1 VGEIIQ
7 NHSDTGDG
15 SGFIDLTGRDIGR
28 YHIQKRLGR
37 GGLTTVYQAYDM
49 VDDFPVALKI
59 LLNGADEKVY
69 NRFRY
74 EAQTAAKLQHPHIVR
89 TLRVGVATS
98 SDTAYIAM
106 ELVEGEDLA
115 ALLANRRRLSAEESC
130 LLLAP
135 IAEALAY
142 AHKRGVIHRDVKPSN
157 ILLRT
162 VRAGTPNSIILDSL
176 DYPLVP
182 LLSDFGIAR
191 ALDVPELTHSGRTV
205 GTPAFMAP
213 EQCLGRRNIDHRADL
228 YALGAVFYRCI
239 TGRQP
244 FVGST
249 VQILHAHVYDQ
260 VTIEEETLRQLSQ
273 IHIQLLQ
280 RMLAKEP
287 DDRYQ
292 SAAEVAA
299 DLALGVNPATRQM
312 SAAQREQHE
321 TMTLN
326 LLTVRKTNLSSGPLT
341 VLVPA
346 STELTTPALPAAQ
359 QPQSVEASSPTPDV
373 YYDPVLDR
381 RLRNWSGAV
390 LFVLLL
396 VISLLLVLSFMGISV
411 TELWQRVNS
420 FWQPLQSPVMA
431 LDDEPPHA
439 DLEYAAANNYP
450 MSSALRSHAPVV
462 ANGNGVGRA
471 APGDVYPSATDR
483 VIPSPV
489 ATAVRISATLSTPP
503 AVNPITIVPEP
514 TASMAAA
521 TTKVAATA
529 IPPAVT
535 PSPTDETIDGLCT
548 TLPDTAFHS
557 ASKQLDEAVQPS
569 FRCATGLAV
578 TGNGE
583 LLHFEY
589 GYMIYLH
596 ATGTMFIISTV
607 DKQWEDLELAWLDGD
622 TIPPPGD
629 IEVPEEGLFTP
640 KRMFGKL
647 WQNERIHKMLGAAVM
662 PESIRFLVLAQ
673 KFPGGWLVLNQDQPD
688 ELFLFLRSQRRW

>member
-1 VGEIIQ
+1 MGEIIQ
-7 NHSDTGDG
+7 NPSDTGDG

-89 TLRVGVATS
+89 TLRVGVATN

-115 ALLANRRRLSAEESC
+115 ALLANRRRLSAEEGC

-142 AHKRGVIHRDVKPSN
+142 AHQRGVIHRDVKPSN

-162 VRAGTPNSIILDSL
+162 VRAGTPNSIILDTL

-280 RMLAKEP
+280 HTLAKDPE
-287 DDRYQ
+287 DRYQ
-292 SAAEVAA
+292 TAAEVAA
-299 DLALGVNPATRQM
+299 DLALGINPAARQM
-312 SAAQREQHE
+312 TVAQHE
-321 TMTLN
+321 QNETITLN
-326 LLTVRKTNLSSGPLT
+326 LLPVSKTNTLSGPLT
-341 VLVPA
+341 VLVPVA
-346 STELTTPALPAAQ
+346 TEQTTPSLSAAQ
-359 QPQSVEASSPTPDV
+359 QPQAAEPSFPTPDV

-381 RLRNWSGAV
+381 RLRKWSGIV
-390 LFVLLL
+390 LFILLL
-396 VISLLLVLSFMGISV
+396 LISLFLGLSFMGVSV
-411 TELWQRVNS
+411 TDLWQRVHG
-420 FWQPLQSPVMA
+420 FWQPFQSPVLA
-431 LDDEPPHA
+431 LDDEPSHSA
-439 DLEYAAANNYP
+439 LGSTTANNYP
-450 MSSALRSHAPVV
+450 IRSTVRSHAPVV
-462 ANGNGVGRA
+462 ANGNGEGRA
-471 APGDVYPSATDR
+471 APGVVAQSAEERLTPSPIATTALLSALLS
-483 VIPSPV
+483 VSPV
-489 ATAVRISATLSTPP
+489 A
-503 AVNPITIVPEP
+503 NPITILPQP
-514 TASMAAA
+514 TAP
-521 TTKVAATA
+521 VASVATA
-529 IPPAVT
+529 TATATSPPET
-535 PSPTDETIDGLCT
+535 PSPTAETINGLCT
-548 TLPDTAFHS
+548 TLPDPTLQPVIA
-557 ASKQLDEAVQPS
+557 QLDEAVRPD

-583 LLHFEY
+583 LLRFAY
-589 GYMIYLH
+589 GSMIYLH
-596 ATGTMFIISTV
+596 ATGTMFIVSTT
-607 DKQWEDLELAWLDGD
+607 DKQWEDLELSWLDGD
-622 TIPPPGD
+622 TIPPPGE
-629 IEVPEEGLFTP
+629 IEVPEEGLFIP

-647 WQNERIHKMLGAAVM
+647 WQNERIRTMLGDALM
-662 PESIRFLVLAQ
+662 PEAIRFPVAAQ
-673 KFPGGWLVLNQDQPD
+673 KFPGGWLVLNRERPD
-688 ELFLFLRSQRRW
+688 EHFLFLRNQRRW

>member
-1 VGEIIQ
+1 MGEISQ
-7 NHSDTGDG
+7 NHGELNDG
-15 SGFIDLTGRDIGR
+15 PVFTDLTGREIGR

-49 VDDFPVALKI
+49 VDDFPVALKV
-59 LLNGADEKVY
+59 LLNGADERVY

-89 TLRVGVATS
+89 TLRVGVAAG

-115 ALLANRRRLSAEESC
+115 ALLASRRRLSAEESC

-162 VRAGTPNSIILDSL
+162 VGAGTPNRVVLDSL

-191 ALDVPELTHSGRTV
+191 ALDVPELTHLGRTV

-244 FVGST
+244 FIGST

-273 IHIQLLQ
+273 IHIHLLQ
-280 RMLAKEP
+280 RTLAKDP

-299 DLALGVNPATRQM
+299 DFLLGANPADLQM
-312 SAAQREQHE
+312 TAAQHE
-321 TMTLN
+321 EHDTMTLN
-326 LLTVRKTNLSSGPLT
+326 LVTVQKSVAPSGPLT
-341 VLVPA
+341 VLIPS
-346 STELTTPALPAAQ
+346 STELAAQ
-359 QPQSVEASSPTPDV
+359 PASPTQPQSQTEQVPSTPDV

-381 RLRNWSGAV
+381 RLRKLSGAV
-390 LFVLLL
+390 LLILL
-396 VISLLLVLSFMGISV
+396 VLVTLFFVLSFMNISV
-411 TELWQRVNS
+411 NDLWRRVGDL
-420 FWQPLQSPVMA
+420 WQPLQGPVLA
-431 LDDEPPHA
+431 RSDYE
-439 DLEYAAANNYP
+439 NNRDP
-450 MSSALRSHAPVV
+450 MVGS
-462 ANGNGVGRA
+462 GNGRGRS
-471 APGDVYPSATDR
+471 APGVVPQTANAQPTT
-483 VIPSPV
+483 V
-489 ATAVRISATLSTPP
+489 ATSLPLSLAVSSTVLSTASLP
-503 AVNPITIVPEP
+503 ALPIVVLPEP
-514 TASMAAA
+514 TAITVTTAVSGTVEA
-521 TTKVAATA
+521 T
-529 IPPAVT
+529 
-535 PSPTDETIDGLCT
+535 SPT
-548 TLPDTAFHS
+548 LPTEAVVDVCPVMTDATFRS
-557 ASKQLDEAVQPS
+557 YIEQLDAAIQAD
-569 FRCATGLAV
+569 FRCASTLAV
-578 TGNGE
+578 AGNGE
-583 LLHFEY
+583 LLQFEH

-596 ATGTMFIISTV
+596 EPGTMFIVSTV
-607 DKQWEDLELAWLDGD
+607 DQQWEDLELAWWDGD

-629 IEVPEEGLFTP
+629 IEVPEEGIFTP

-647 WQNERIHKMLGAAVM
+647 WQYPRIRTLLGAALM
-662 PESIRFLVLAQ
+662 PEAIRFAVLAQ
-673 KFPGGWLVLNQDQPD
+673 KFPGGWLVLNQERSD
-688 ELFLFLRSQRRW
+688 ELFLFLRDQRRW